1 MRKKKGLL
9 ISVLSI
15 VVLVIALL
23 KTGEFVV
30 NRKISKLPFKIENV
44 KIFFFGAEVKNLTYI
59 KNGITLIMRRLR
71 IRPSFTR
78 MSFAFTGPGEIKKQ
92 KNGREITIKGTISGN
107 IKNGNVNIKKTDIR
121 IEKIGNFNIKGSLKN
136 WGKDGQ
142 NIVLAVD
149 RVNIKEVGNFFNFKI
164 PVEGLVS
171 GNIVISQKNNKKQK
185 INFDV
190 KIEELKVQKGEEV
203 IVFLKGNFFPTEKK
217 GEIKEGKAL
226 IDNKELNFYGNID
239 NENFSLSF
247 EGKEIEIKKLF
258 ELLPEEIKKKYKIDI
273 TGGIVNFDDF
283 FVKRV
288 KKNLRHL
295 VD

>member
-1 MRKKKGLL
+1 MRKKKGIL

-59 KNGITLIMRRLR
+59 KNDITLIMRKLR
-71 IRPSFTR
+71 IKPSFTR
-78 MSFAFTGPGEIKKQ
+78 VSFAFTGPGEIKKQ
-92 KNGREITIKGTISGN
+92 QNGREITVKGTISGN
-107 IKNGNVNIKKTDIR
+107 IKNGNVNIEKTDIK
-121 IEKIGNFNIKGSLKN
+121 IEKIGDFNIKGSLKN

-142 NIVLAVD
+142 NIILVMD
-149 RVNIKEVGNFFNFKI
+149 KVNIKEVGNFLNFKI
-164 PVEGLVS
+164 PVEGLIS
-171 GNIVISQKNNKKQK
+171 GNIIISQEDKKQK
-185 INFDV
+185 IYFDV
-190 KIEELKVQKGEEV
+190 KIEELKVKKGGEV

-295 VD
+295 VG